1 VQKLLAAAGV
11 ASRRAAE
18 EWIRAGR
25 VSVDGLVAK
34 LGDSADPARQT
45 ITVDGR
51 ALELERPA
59 YWIVHK
65 PRSVLTTTSDPHGRP
80 TVLGLLPPDVPR
92 LYPVGRLD
100 WETEGL
106 VLLTND
112 GDVAHALLHPSLGS
126 EREYRVTVRG
136 AIPDAVLRRLARGVD
151 LDDGATAP
159 ARVGPARFDR
169 GTDTSSFSLV
179 LFEGRK
185 RQIRRAMQALGHPV
199 RRLVRVRMGPIELG
213 TLAPGR
219 ARALRPA
226 EIAMLREQAVGAA
239 GRQAGGK
246 REGQVPEARKKAR
259 ATSRKAPRRS

>member
-1 VQKLLAAAGV
+1 VV
-11 ASRRAAE
+11 AQ
-18 EWIRAGR
+18 
-25 VSVDGLVAK
+25 
-34 LGDSADPARQT
+34 LGDSADPVRQT

-51 ALELERPA
+51 ALERERAA

-65 PRSVLTTTSDPHGRP
+65 PRAVLTTTSDPHGRP
-80 TVLGLLPPDVPR
+80 TVLGLLPPHVPR
-92 LYPVGRLD
+92 VFPVGRLD

-136 AIPDAVLRRLARGVD
+136 RIDDAVLRRLARGVT
-151 LDDGATAP
+151 LDDGPTAP

-169 GTDTSSFSLV
+169 GTDTSSFTLV

-185 RQIRRAMQALGHPV
+185 RQIRRAMEVLGHPV

-219 ARALRPA
+219 ARARG
-226 EIAMLREQAVGAA
+226 GAA
-239 GRQAGGK
+239 RGRLGGWVAGARRTRPGGSGA
-246 REGQVPEARKKAR
+246 GQLPKAPKEAKSG
-259 ATSRKAPRRS
+259 SRKPRRRA

>member
-1 VQKLLAAAGV
+1 M
-11 ASRRAAE
+11 
-18 EWIRAGR
+18 
-25 VSVDGLVAK
+25 VAK
-34 LGDSADPARQT
+34 LGDRADPVEQT

-51 ALELERPA
+51 ALALERAA

-80 TVLGLLPPDVPR
+80 TVLGLLPPEVPR
-92 LYPVGRLD
+92 VFPVGRLD

-112 GDVAHALLHPSLGS
+112 GDIAHALLHPSLGS

-136 AIPDAVLRRLARGVD
+136 RIPDAALRRLARGVV
-151 LDDGATAP
+151 LEDGPTAP
-159 ARVGPARFDR
+159 ARVGAARFDR

-185 RQIRRAMQALGHPV
+185 RQIRRAMEALGHPV
-199 RRLVRVRMGPIELG
+199 RRLVRIRMGPIELG

-219 ARALRPA
+219 ARSLRPR
-226 EIAMLREQAVGAA
+226 EIEMLRAQAAGAA
-239 GRQAGGK
+239 DRQPGGRRAGQPSPAPGK
-246 REGQVPEARKKAR
+246 LPRG
-259 ATSRKAPRRS
+259 SRKPHRRA

>member
-1 VQKLLAAAGV
+1 M
-11 ASRRAAE
+11 
-18 EWIRAGR
+18 
-25 VSVDGLVAK
+25 VAK
-34 LGDSADPARQT
+34 LGDSADPARQK

-51 ALELERPA
+51 ALALERAA

-80 TVLGLLPPDVPR
+80 TVLGLLPPEVPR
-92 LYPVGRLD
+92 VFPVGRLD

-136 AIPDAVLRRLARGVD
+136 PIADAVLRRLARGVE
-151 LDDGATAP
+151 LDDGRTAP
-159 ARVGPARFDR
+159 ARVGTARFDR
-169 GTDTSSFSLV
+169 NSDTSTFPLV

-185 RQIRRAMQALGHPV
+185 RQIRRAMEALGHPV

-213 TLAPGR
+213 TLPPGR
-219 ARALRPA
+219 ARALRTA
-226 EIAMLREQAVGAA
+226 EIAMLRAHAAGAA
-239 GRQAGGK
+239 GRQASG
-246 REGQVPEARKKAR
+246 RRSGQVGTAPEKASKRPRK
-259 ATSRKAPRRS
+259 PRRKP

>member
-1 VQKLLAAAGV
+1 MLAAAGI

-18 EWIRAGR
+18 TWIRAGR
-25 VSVDGLVAK
+25 VSVDGVVAK
-34 LGDSADPARQT
+34 LGDSADPARQK
-45 ITVDGR
+45 ISVDGR
-51 ALELERPA
+51 ALALERAA

-80 TVLGLLPPDVPR
+80 TVLGLLPPEVPR
-92 LYPVGRLD
+92 VFPVGRLD

-136 AIPDAVLRRLARGVD
+136 HVPDAVLRRLARGVE
-151 LDDGATAP
+151 LEDGRTAP
-159 ARVGPARFDR
+159 ARVGTARFDR
-169 GTDTSSFSLV
+169 NSDTSTFALV

-185 RQIRRAMQALGHPV
+185 RQIRRAMDALGHPV

-213 TLAPGR
+213 ALPPGR
-219 ARALRPA
+219 ARALRTA
-226 EIAMLREQAVGAA
+226 EIALLREHAAGAA
-239 GRQAGGK
+239 GRQSGGK
-246 REGQVPEARKKAR
+246 PVRQPGAASEKALKS
-259 ATSRKAPRRS
+259 SRKTRRTS